1 MIKYIAWRGIVRH
14 SKNRYVLRFYPAIC
28 KNNVHLAKTFIRK
41 QNYINNKKLFVLH
54 RDIQSFSSLLQTGPF
69 VQVQISKL
77 PGRVDA
83 ESHLVIVVYLPPSLL
98 VLDVAHVV
106 AGVAGG
112 PHVRNEGCQ

>member
-54 RDIQSFSSLLQTGPF
+54 RDIQIIFQSITNRSVCTSTNIQAPW
-69 VQVQISKL
+69 
-77 PGRVDA
+77 
-83 ESHLVIVVYLPPSLL
+83 
-98 VLDVAHVV
+98 
-106 AGVAGG
+106 AG
-112 PHVRNEGCQ
+112 